1 MGLRRAPRPHK
12 HHPWKHKSK
21 HAYRTVNEYSDREVD
36 AAPANAV
43 YRRTSTPVS
52 VYREPLKR
60 VYVYQRFLA
69 GSRSGGCGG
78 RVSGRAARLRTWSR
92 TSARRARASRAPPPP
107 PAAARASSGALRSP
121 VGPWAGGARAGLS
134 GAVRG
139 AAAAHAIDAVL
150 LLHHERQHV
159 VLHLPCDRRR
169 PWRRVVHLVA
179 RRARML
185 ERAWRSSMEWGRV
198 PPPRAAR
205 RARAATRPCS
215 CVCARRAPSVQAIYM
230 RHTHLAL

>member
-1 MGLRRAPRPHK
+1 
-12 HHPWKHKSK
+12 
-21 HAYRTVNEYSDREVD
+21 
-36 AAPANAV
+36 
-43 YRRTSTPVS
+43 VS
-52 VYREPLKR
+52 VYHVERN
-60 VYVYQRFLA
+60 VYQRFLA
-69 GSRSGGCGG
+69 GSRSCGWAGFGAGCAAAH
-78 RVSGRAARLRTWSR
+78 VVAHVCPSSTSVPRAA
-92 TSARRARASRAPPPP
+92 SA
-107 PAAARASSGALRSP
+107 ASSCSCKQRCVASP
-121 VGPWAGGARAGLS
+121 VGPWAGGARAGLT

-185 ERAWRSSMEWGRV
+185 ERAWRGSMEWGRV

-205 RARAATRPCS
+205 RARAITRPADA
-215 CVCARRAPSVQAIYM
+215 CARALLPACTRFISD
-230 RHTHLAL
+230 RHTHLALRRQVAFRARPFFW

>member
-1 MGLRRAPRPHK
+1 M
-12 HHPWKHKSK
+12 
-21 HAYRTVNEYSDREVD
+21 
-36 AAPANAV
+36 
-43 YRRTSTPVS
+43 
-52 VYREPLKR
+52 
-60 VYVYQRFLA
+60 YQRFLA
-69 GSRSGGCGG
+69 GSRSGGWAGFGAGCATAH
-78 RVSGRAARLRTWSR
+78 VVAHVCPSSTSVPRAA
-92 TSARRARASRAPPPP
+92 SA
-107 PAAARASSGALRSP
+107 ASSCSCKQRCVASP
-121 VGPWAGGARAGLS
+121 VGPWAGGARAGLT

-185 ERAWRSSMEWGRV
+185 ERAWRGSMEWGRV

-215 CVCARRAPSVQAIYM
+215 CVCARRAASVHAIYFGH
-230 RHTHLAL
+230 RDAPSAIVKFEFSRPAVLLVRQAAPGLRCLP

>member
-1 MGLRRAPRPHK
+1 MR
-12 HHPWKHKSK
+12 
-21 HAYRTVNEYSDREVD
+21 
-36 AAPANAV
+36 
-43 YRRTSTPVS
+43 S
-52 VYREPLKR
+52 V
-60 VYVYQRFLA
+60 VCNVYQ
-69 GSRSGGCGG
+69 SRSCGWAG
-78 RVSGRAARLRTWSR
+78 SGRAARLRTWSR
-92 TSARRARASRAPPPP
+92 MFCTSSTSVPRAASA
-107 PAAARASSGALRSP
+107 ASSCSCKQRCVASP
-121 VGPWAGGARAGLS
+121 VGPWAGGARAGLT

-185 ERAWRSSMEWGRV
+185 ERAWRGSMEWGRV

-205 RARAATRPCS
+205 RTRAATRPC
-215 CVCARRAPSVQAIYM
+215 CACGARETMVPACTRFICD

>member
-1 MGLRRAPRPHK
+1 MLCTEGQA
-12 HHPWKHKSK
+12 HPCPCTMRS
-21 HAYRTVNEYSDREVD
+21 VVCN
-36 AAPANAV
+36 V
-43 YRRTSTPVS
+43 YH
-52 VYREPLKR
+52 
-60 VYVYQRFLA
+60 
-69 GSRSGGCGG
+69 SRSCGWAG
-78 RVSGRAARLRTWSR
+78 SGRAARLRTWSR
-92 TSARRARASRAPPPP
+92 TFCTSSTSVPRAASA
-107 PAAARASSGALRSP
+107 ASSCSCKQRCVASP
-121 VGPWAGGARAGLS
+121 VGPWAGGARAGLT

-150 LLHHERQHV
+150 LLHNERQHV

-185 ERAWRSSMEWGRV
+185 ERAWRGSMEWGRV

-215 CVCARRAPSVQAIYM
+215 CLSGARARWQHAIYCD
-230 RHTHLAL
+230 RQTHPALREEV

>member
-1 MGLRRAPRPHK
+1 MCTKDFLRARAR
-12 HHPWKHKSK
+12 
-21 HAYRTVNEYSDREVD
+21 A
-36 AAPANAV
+36 
-43 YRRTSTPVS
+43 
-52 VYREPLKR
+52 
-60 VYVYQRFLA
+60 
-69 GSRSGGCGG
+69 GG

-92 TSARRARASRAPPPP
+92 MFCTSSTSVPRAASA
-107 PAAARASSGALRSP
+107 ASSCSCKQRCVASP
-121 VGPWAGGARAGLS
+121 VGPWAGGARAGLT

-185 ERAWRSSMEWGRV
+185 ERAWRCSVEWGRV

-205 RARAATRPCS
+205 RARGATRPCS
-215 CVCARRAPSVQAIYM
+215 CVSRAVLPACMRFIATDAPSAK
-230 RHTHLAL
+230 

>member
-1 MGLRRAPRPHK
+1 MCTKDFLRARTRA
-12 HHPWKHKSK
+12 
-21 HAYRTVNEYSDREVD
+21 
-36 AAPANAV
+36 
-43 YRRTSTPVS
+43 
-52 VYREPLKR
+52 
-60 VYVYQRFLA
+60 
-69 GSRSGGCGG
+69 GG

-92 TSARRARASRAPPPP
+92 TSAHRARASRAPPPP

-198 PPPRAAR
+198 PPTRAAH
-205 RARAATRPCS
+205 RARAATPACEQLLSLHSSHLRWHEGRS
-215 CVCARRAPSVQAIYM
+215 FTNAPLYG
-230 RHTHLAL
+230 R

>member
-1 MGLRRAPRPHK
+1 MNIATGR
-12 HHPWKHKSK
+12 
-21 HAYRTVNEYSDREVD
+21 
-36 AAPANAV
+36 
-43 YRRTSTPVS
+43 STPHPLCCVQKDKHTRVS
-52 VYREPLKR
+52 VYHEERGVMCTKD
-60 VYVYQRFLA
+60 FLRA
-69 GSRSGGCGG
+69 RARAGG

-92 TSARRARASRAPPPP
+92 TFCTSSTSVPRAASA
-107 PAAARASSGALRSP
+107 ASSCSCTQRCVASP
-121 VGPWAGGARAGLS
+121 VGPWAGGARAGLT

-159 VLHLPCDRRR
+159 VLLLPCDRRR

-185 ERAWRSSMEWGRV
+185 ERAWRGSMEWGRV

-215 CVCARRAPSVQAIYM
+215 CVCARRAASVLRFICD
-230 RHTHLAL
+230 RHTHLTL

>member
-1 MGLRRAPRPHK
+1 MCTKDFLRARTRA
-12 HHPWKHKSK
+12 
-21 HAYRTVNEYSDREVD
+21 
-36 AAPANAV
+36 
-43 YRRTSTPVS
+43 
-52 VYREPLKR
+52 
-60 VYVYQRFLA
+60 
-69 GSRSGGCGG
+69 GG

-92 TSARRARASRAPPPP
+92 TFCTSSTSVPRAASA
-107 PAAARASSGALRSP
+107 ASSCSCKQRCVASP
-121 VGPWAGGARAGLS
+121 VGPWAGGARAGLT

-185 ERAWRSSMEWGRV
+185 ERAWRGSMEWGRV

-205 RARAATRPCS
+205 RARGATRPC
-215 CVCARRAPSVQAIYM
+215 CACGARRAASVHAIYQ
-230 RHTHLAL
+230 RQTDAPSAIVKFEFSRAAVLLVRQAAPELRFPP